1 MLVSIIFFINKDPVV
16 KRIKNVVFKAK
27 STNGFKLL
35 LTVMLSLFLTACS
48 TTPSSEQAVTD
59 PKDPLEVINR
69 PFWTFTWDYA
79 DKYVFKPASQGY
91 VEYMPTDLRKGV
103 HNIALNLNEPST
115 IINHLLQ
122 AKFTDA
128 AKSTGRFVLNST
140 IGLLGF
146 FDPASDFGWSRKQ
159 EEFGE
164 VLGSYGVGDGPF
176 LVIPALGP
184 SSVREEVGDFV
195 DNYYWP
201 LAIIDFWPNI
211 LRAGVLGLEAR
222 ASFAD
227 QEAILKDAID
237 PYEFVKNA
245 YFQNMKYKVY
255 DGNPP
260 IEVNQAEEEDID
272 AYLEEL
278 NDL

>member
-1 MLVSIIFFINKDPVV
+1 MLSFKDFVVNTIRKFTLNTKSIQ
-16 KRIKNVVFKAK
+16 
-27 STNGFKLL
+27 L
-35 LTVMLSLFLTACS
+35 LTGVIFTFLLAACS
-48 TTPSSEQAVTD
+48 STPSSEQRVSD
-59 PKDPLEVINR
+59 PKDPLESINR

-79 DKYVFKPASQGY
+79 DKYVIKPASEGY
-91 VEYMPTDLRKGV
+91 VEHMPTGLRTGV
-103 HNIALNLNEPST
+103 HNMALNLNEPST
-115 IINHLLQ
+115 IINNLLQ

-146 FDPASDFGWSRKQ
+146 FDPASDFGWNRNQ

-164 VLGSYGVGDGPF
+164 VLGSYGVGDGPY

-195 DNYYWP
+195 DRYYWP
-201 LAIIDFWPNI
+201 LAVIDFWPN
-211 LRAGVLGLEAR
+211 LVRAGILGLEAR
-222 ASFAD
+222 ASLAD
-227 QEAILKDAID
+227 QEAILNEAID

-245 YFQNMKYKVY
+245 YFQNMQYKVY

-260 IEVNQAEEEDID
+260 IEVNDEEEEDID

-278 NDL
+278 DEIEP

>member
-1 MLVSIIFFINKDPVV
+1 MAHGYWLNNKEPVVNSSKTITIIKPIKLNLKMLFVIIFSIF
-16 KRIKNVVFKAK
+16 
-27 STNGFKLL
+27 
-35 LTVMLSLFLTACS
+35 LSACS
-48 TTPSSEQAVTD
+48 STPSNEQSVSD
-59 PKDPLEVINR
+59 PKDPFEAINR

-91 VEYMPTDLRKGV
+91 VEYVPTDLRAGV
-103 HNIALNLNEPST
+103 YNMALNLNEPST

-122 AKFTDA
+122 AKFTEA

-146 FDPASDFGWSRKQ
+146 FDPASDFGWHRKE

-176 LVIPALGP
+176 LMVPALGP

-195 DNYYWP
+195 DSYYWP
-201 LAIIDFWPNI
+201 LAIIDFWPN
-211 LRAGVLGLEAR
+211 LVRAGIIGLETR
-222 ASFAD
+222 ASLAD
-227 QEAILKDAID
+227 QESIIKDSID

-245 YFQNMKYKVY
+245 YFQNMQFKVY

-260 IEVNQAEEEDID
+260 IEVDQAEEENID

-278 NDL
+278 EGM